1 MELATCDN
9 EFASVRA
16 CASQQTSGHG
26 EALSKFNSSS
36 EDSFMGILFMSI
48 GPLVRLLAAI
58 GAVSSVAMIAL
69 LNLHY

>member
-1 MELATCDN
+1 MEPATCDN
-9 EFASVRA
+9 EFAFLRA

-48 GPLVRLLAAI
+48 GPLVRLLADI
-58 GAVSSVAMIAL
+58 SAVSSVAMIAL

>member
-1 MELATCDN
+1 MEPATCDN

-16 CASQQTSGHG
+16 CASQQTS
-26 EALSKFNSSS
+26 
-36 EDSFMGILFMSI
+36 